1 MSYNYHDAIKEDC
14 ETAIKEYLDYHKD
27 EVKGMSKETLSE
39 KFRDAFW
46 IDDSVTGNAS
56 GSYTFSSY
64 EAEQN
69 LAGNW
74 DLLGEAMS
82 EFCCECDAIAKG
94 AEWADV
100 TIRCYLLGEGIEK
113 AMEELEELIDSAIE
127 ESEESE
133 EEPEESEA

>member
-1 MSYNYHDAIKEDC
+1 MYNYREAVKDDC
-14 ETAIKEYLDYHKD
+14 VDAIKEYLDYHKD
-27 EVKGMSKETLSE
+27 EVKGMPKDSLRE
-39 KFRDAFW
+39 KFNESFW

-100 TIRCYLLGEGIEK
+100 TIRCYLLGEGIDS
-113 AMEELEELIDSAIE
+113 AMKELEDVIDEAISEQEELV
-127 ESEESE
+127 
-133 EEPEESEA
+133 